1 MRWQKVLPTHCLM
14 IFMALFAL
22 TLVNVAAQPAACECK
37 VGKVV
42 PFDFAIQVPRP
53 TQDAAAIMR
62 WKSLFEAAP
71 RFNFKLLEGAP
82 CVFRMDAGL
91 FNADRQGGKLVFGG
105 EYANTA
111 PPGPIKTLDYII
123 TGEVTGAG
131 NSYTITA
138 RIEAA
143 YSREVVKSVSITT
156 SPGPEQIQAAA
167 DALTARMGPFTQT
180 ITDFEKR
187 KRASDTKFSRS
198 NPEGKIEITVERRIM
213 EGEFT
218 DVRLKM
224 TDCDGYPLANRE
236 IRFTKGDWPELG
248 EMPGTTGGTVKPASV
263 VTDAAGQAAVSFKG
277 TKAGEAQ
284 FVAWYGHYRPTGHPY
299 VLLETTQITVDPIK
313 VRPIFTLSFE
323 EKLTSKDSNY
333 TIQVESGYALTVG
346 PDRSMASDQEALSSE
361 DLHRLRGGVLG
372 LKPGEKL
379 NFYVLEETASG
390 IAYADGQPCSAR
402 HELTKE
408 GRFRTWVNGEPET
421 NEMKRSI
428 MRGAERIQTGE
439 GIQATL
445 TRTPQGARLVYSPRT
460 VMSSGCD
467 FLNSP
472 LFNYGFSASERKA
485 GIGVFTLT
493 ESDLQNWGQ
502 VTKNKEGSLEP
513 TQDRNLGS
521 AVVSLRATFRGGAQ

>member
-1 MRWQKVLPTHCLM
+1 MRWQEVLPTHCLM
-14 IFMALFAL
+14 IFTALFAL
-22 TLVNVAAQPAACECK
+22 TPLIAQPATCECK

-71 RFNFKLLEGAP
+71 RFNFKVLEGAE
-82 CVFRMDAGL
+82 CVFRVDAGL

-105 EYANTA
+105 EYANAA

-123 TGEVTGAG
+123 TGEVTSTG

-156 SPGPEQIQAAA
+156 PPGPDQIKAAA
-167 DALTARMGPFTQT
+167 EALATRMGPFTQT

-187 KRASDTKFSRS
+187 KRTSDTKFSRS
-198 NPEGKIEITVERRIM
+198 NPEGKIEITVKRRII
-213 EGEFT
+213 EGERT
-218 DVRLKM
+218 EVRLKM

-236 IRFTKGDWPELG
+236 IRFTKGSWPDLG
-248 EMPGTTGGTVKPASV
+248 DMPGTTGGTAKPSSV

-277 TKAGEAQ
+277 TKAGEAEL
-284 FVAWYGHYRPTGHPY
+284 VAWYGHYRPTGHPY
-299 VLLETTQITVDPIK
+299 VLLKTTKITIDPFK

-323 EKLTSKDSNY
+323 EKLTSKESNY
-333 TIQVESGYALTVG
+333 TIQVESGYALTAG
-346 PDRSMASDQEALSSE
+346 PDGSIASDQEALSSE
-361 DLHRLRGGVLG
+361 DLYRLRGGILG

-379 NFYVLEETASG
+379 NFYALEETASG
-390 IAYADGQPCSAR
+390 IAYVEGRPCSAK
-402 HELTKE
+402 HELSKE
-408 GRFRTWVNGEPET
+408 GRFQTWVNGAPET
-421 NEMKRSI
+421 NEMKRST
-428 MRGAERIQTGE
+428 MRGSERIQTGE
-439 GIQATL
+439 VIEATL
-445 TRTPQGARLVYSPRT
+445 TRTPQGATLVYSPRT
-460 VMSSGCD
+460 VMSSGCE
-467 FLNSP
+467 FLTSP
-472 LFNYGFSASERKA
+472 LFNYGFTASERKV
-485 GIGVFTLT
+485 GIGVFSLT

-521 AVVSLRATFRGGAQ
+521 AVVTLRATFRGGAQ